1 MNDFLSRRSLL
12 AGLGSTAVYGSLAT
26 QFASPIHAGEAA
38 PPEAPSAASAQ
49 EMVYST
55 MFMAGPKTKFDA
67 KKYES
72 KHLPLL
78 KQFFGSSVSRIEM
91 HTANATAKGV
101 PSDIRVM
108 TYIYIA
114 ELQGFIKALSANSTT
129 INADLE
135 GISKGPRNVQVDRV
149 LTSIGAPRSEVRES
163 HQVVSTF
170 YKDKPD
176 ATFNLEY
183 FTGTY
188 LPKLRSY
195 YNDSAVRRIEVS
207 VGMPQGGV
215 KPAIMASIH
224 MFVRDRDA
232 YNSANGEG
240 QRETMRL
247 DTNYTNIT
255 DFMFADSKV
264 TAIL

>member
-1 MNDFLSRRSLL
+1 MNDFHSRRSLL
-12 AGLGSTAVYGSLAT
+12 AGLGSTAICGSLAA
-26 QFASPIHAGEAA
+26 QLASRARAGEAA
-38 PPEAPSAASAQ
+38 APAVPAQ

-67 KKYES
+67 KRYEG
-72 KHLPLL
+72 KHLPML
-78 KQFFGSSVSRIEM
+78 KQFFGASVSRIETL
-91 HTANATAKGV
+91 TANATAKGV

-108 TYIYIA
+108 TSVYIA
-114 ELQGFIKALSANSTT
+114 DLQGFIKALSANSPT
-129 INADLE
+129 INADID
-135 GISKGPRNVQVDRV
+135 GFSKGPRNTQVDR
-149 LTSIGAPRSEVRES
+149 LLAAIGAPRSEVREN

-176 ATFNLEY
+176 ATFDTEY

-195 YNDSAVRRIEVS
+195 YNDSAVRRIEVFMGVS
-207 VGMPQGGV
+207 QGGV
-215 KPAIMASIH
+215 KPALLASVH
-224 MFVRDRDA
+224 MYVRERDA
-232 YNSANGEG
+232 YNAVNNEG

-264 TAIL
+264 TSIL